1 MFYPVMKTEAFS
13 LSFVVPIGKSVSN
26 ALSLQLVRMVCFL
39 VEQVGGIKVESMDGW
54 EVDSRPVGEARIDGT
69 WRVSIQG

>member
-1 MFYPVMKTEAFS
+1 M
-13 LSFVVPIGKSVSN
+13 
-26 ALSLQLVRMVCFL
+26 CFL
-39 VEQVGGIKVESMDGW
+39 VVQVGGIKVESMDGW